1 MQTLEK
7 LNRKIA
13 TAQDLLAVVQ
23 TMKSLAA
30 VNIRQFE
37 RAAETMDAF
46 RDVVDMGWQVFLR
59 GGTALPSGFRI
70 RRAVCLMV
78 GSDQGMCGP
87 FNEVIV
93 RHTLERIEGLES
105 EGFGVSCWSAGEKV
119 VVGLEDAGRKDEAS
133 FRLPGSLSAIA
144 HTVQG
149 VIQRLDEWRRDRG
162 AAFFYVG
169 HNILSPGTYTPSFHR
184 LLPLDAEWARA
195 YRARKWPNRSIPM
208 LAASRENMFTG
219 LFHQYLFV
227 SIYRVF
233 AQSLA
238 AENAGRLTAM
248 QAAEKNILEMEDELQ
263 ALYREQR
270 QAQITDELID
280 IISGFEALRED
291 EHAV

>member
-1 MQTLEK
+1 MQTLEN
-7 LNRKIA
+7 LNRKIT

-30 VNIRQFE
+30 VNIRQYE

-46 RDVVDMGWQVFLR
+46 RDVVDMGWQIFLR
-59 GGTALPSGFRI
+59 GGTAVPSVSRA
-70 RRAVCLMV
+70 RRAVCLVV
-78 GSDQGMCGP
+78 GSDQGMCGQ

-93 RHTLERIEGLES
+93 RHALERIEHLES
-105 EGFGVSCWSAGEKV
+105 AGFEVSCWSAGEKV
-119 VVGLEDAGRKDEAS
+119 VGGLEDAGRKDEAS
-133 FRLPGSLSAIA
+133 FRLPGSLPAII
-144 HTVQG
+144 HTVQEI
-149 VIQRLDEWRRDRG
+149 IQRLDERRRERG
-162 AAFFYVG
+162 AAFFHVC
-169 HNILSPGTYTPSFHR
+169 HNVLAPGAYAPSFHR

-195 YRARKWPNRSIPM
+195 YRERRWPNRSIPM
-208 LAASRENMFTG
+208 LGASRENMFTG

-270 QAQITDELID
+270 QAQITNELID

-291 EHAV
+291 EQPV